1 MNIKTG
7 FLAIIISVF
16 MMLSAPAVAQ
26 QTDHVNTIA
35 AEISAIMTSGQS
47 LEQAVDTVV
56 EKYARELDQFPNIL
70 VSIYTAIA
78 KAANQN
84 GISTNS
90 IQFSAAIGAALE
102 IMIVD
107 LGIPAETVVTAA
119 LDANINP
126 DVVVVALPGDTTVV
140 AVDTDTDTDP
150 ESEPELQ
157 LVSII
162 SNTSS
167 SGGSAASP

>member
-47 LEQAVDTVV
+47 LEQAVDAVV

-90 IQFSAAIGAALE
+90 TQFSAAIGAALE

-119 LDANINP
+119 VEANINP
-126 DVVVVALPGDTTVV
+126 DVVTASLPGSVTTVV
-140 AVDTDTDTDP
+140 TVDTVTDDP
-150 ESEPELQ
+150 EPELQ